1 MKDKEAQGIVG
12 CLGLVL
18 LGTVVW
24 LIWQAVKWVASDWH
38 WAWGLGSIVVVPAL
52 TVVVAI
58 AWRISQPIAPSETPE
73 TWLTAVGVSITLV
86 LTALVLFQG
95 WGTAVFAL
103 VLAAPGPITLAFTP
117 DWLELPRLWPARPA
131 VAATAA
137 NRRTRLLTLASAL
150 VICVVSLEVGR
161 TSPAEADQQTAGR
174 PAARVSTAPTSP
186 PPPSTPAAS
195 PATSPAAPSP
205 TAPKPPDTPAD
216 RLDMKAGQ
224 SGWAVDSEEYDSAS
238 DYVKDVCKTF
248 KDGPLEVSD
257 TWVTPGQYLAEL
269 DEPTKDEKKILR
281 SGVPQLCPKWWP
293 QVKQSMNGTYE
304 RFIDNGTYDV
314 AAKGGFGV
322 MPPGTYRSQGGPL
335 GDIADCYWERTTG
348 SGDIIDN
355 NFVTVARAITVTVR
369 TGELFTTEECGVW
382 MPVK

>member
-12 CLGLVL
+12 CLGVVL
-18 LGTVVW
+18 LGVLVW

-38 WAWGLGSIVVVPAL
+38 WAWGLGSIGLVPAL

-58 AWRISQPIAPSETPE
+58 AWRISQPIAPSVTPE

-95 WGTAVFAL
+95 WGTAVFAI
-103 VLAAPGPITLAFTP
+103 VLAAPGPIALAFTP
-117 DWLELPRLWPARPA
+117 DWLELPRLWPVRS
-131 VAATAA
+131 AAAA
-137 NRRTRLLTLASAL
+137 AAAGRRTRLLTLVGAL
-150 VICVVSLEVGR
+150 ALCAVSLEVGR
-161 TSPAEADQQTAGR
+161 TAPAEADQQTASQ
-174 PAARVSTAPTSP
+174 PAVRVSAAPASP
-186 PPPSTPAAS
+186 SPSSTPAAS
-195 PATSPAAPSP
+195 PAASSAAPSP
-205 TAPKPPDTPAD
+205 MVSKLPDAPAD

-224 SGWAVDSEEYDSAS
+224 SGWTVDSDEYDSAS

-257 TWVTPGQYLAEL
+257 TWVTPGQYLAEM
-269 DEPTKDEKKILR
+269 DEPTQDEKKILR

-293 QVKQSMNGTYE
+293 QVKQSMNASYE

-322 MPPGTYRSQGGPL
+322 MLPGTYRSEGGPL
-335 GDIADCYWERTTG
+335 GAIADCYWERTTG

-355 NFVTVARAITVTVR
+355 NLVTAARAITVTVR
-369 TGELFTTEECGVW
+369 AGELFTSQDCGVW
-382 MPVK
+382 KPVR

>member
-12 CLGLVL
+12 CLGIVL

-24 LIWQAVKWVASDWH
+24 LIWQAAKWVASDWH

-52 TVVVAI
+52 TVAVAI
-58 AWRISQPIAPSETPE
+58 AWRVSQPIAPSETPE
-73 TWLTAVGVSITLV
+73 TWLTAVGVSVTLV
-86 LTALVLFQG
+86 LTAIVLFQG
-95 WGTAVFAL
+95 WGTAAFAL
-103 VLAAPGPITLAFTP
+103 LLAAPVPITLAFTL
-117 DWLELPRLWPARPA
+117 DWLELPRLWPSRP
-131 VAATAA
+131 VPAATAA
-137 NRRTRLLTLASAL
+137 GRHARLLTLAGAL
-150 VICVVSLEVGR
+150 VICLVSLEVGR
-161 TSPAEADQQTAGR
+161 TSPAEADQQTASR
-174 PAARVSTAPTSP
+174 PAARVSAAPTSP

-195 PATSPAAPSP
+195 PSTSSATPSP
-205 TAPKPPDTPAD
+205 TEPELPDTPAD

-238 DYVKDVCKTF
+238 DYVNDVCKTF

-257 TWVTPGQYLAEL
+257 TWITPGQYLAEQ
-269 DEPTKDEKKILR
+269 DELTQDERKILR

-293 QVKQSMNGTYE
+293 QVKQSMNNTYK

-322 MPPGTYRSQGGPL
+322 MPPGTYRSEGGPL
-335 GDIADCYWERTTG
+335 GAITDCYWERTTG

-355 NFVTVARAITVTVR
+355 KLITAARAITVTVR
-369 TGELFTTEECGVW
+369 PGELFTSEDCGVW
-382 MPVK
+382 KPVG